1 MRFFVSF
8 PLSFLASGVFASS
21 LEVQVV
27 DPQRAG
33 VPSAAAHLARR
44 DARWRTSVRVDDE
57 GRYRFDALTPGVYL
71 VQAEAGGFTR
81 SEPIVVRLVEG
92 ESASLELRLD
102 LAVFEESIVVTSAAT
117 MQRPSEVTKTTS
129 VVDKKQFVSRDEY
142 FIPEALRTVPGLKV
156 QQLGGPGSFTSIKIR
171 GLRSEDTAI
180 VIDGARI
187 RDPSAPKGDASSYLE
202 MFMATDLEQ
211 VEILRGAGST
221 LYGTNAGGGVI
232 NIVTSS
238 GGGKPRGSVLV
249 EGGGLGLF
257 RANAQTA
264 GGYRER
270 FQYSVGVSHLSVLDG
285 VDGND
290 SVRNTSVQVRAQM
303 KLGPTSSL
311 SFRFYGADARVDL
324 NESPEATGE
333 LPPGVVDAVPD
344 VNYVPGADDPDS
356 QREARFASALVGF
369 EQRPRDDFGYSVRY
383 HGLLTDRSFFD
394 GPEGVSAFEPV
405 TSSLFEFEGAI
416 HTLNARTDFTWG
428 RHQFIQAGFELERE
442 SFVNRSFPDEPAGN
456 STTDISQT
464 SQALYVQD
472 QLTLAGGALQIAGA
486 VRAQWFSL
494 GEPELEPADN
504 APYTGIEFPSLDN
517 ALTGD
522 ISGAYG
528 LESGTKLL
536 AHFGSGYRAPSLFE
550 RFGTSFSSFGYFV
563 FGDPRLRPEK
573 TVTFD
578 VGVEQRLWS
587 QRGRVSATYFRT
599 RLKEIIIFDFSGAI
613 NPVTDPFGRFGG
625 YLSTDGGTTK
635 GVELVG
641 NVVVGPGLHL
651 NTSYTY
657 TDAEPP
663 TGVSEDQTQAFV
675 VPKHQLAFVAT
686 QLIGPRL
693 VVSFDLVASS
703 SYLAPIF
710 DPATF
715 ASRVY
720 RFTSFVKSDL
730 AASYCLPAR
739 FGLFRLFGKV
749 ENLFDQQIFESGFR
763 TPGRFALLGAAF
775 EF

>member
-1 MRFFVSF
+1 MRFFLSF
-8 PLSFLASGVFASS
+8 LLLFLASGVLASS
-21 LEVQVV
+21 LEVRVV
-27 DPQRAG
+27 DPQGAG
-33 VPSAAAHLARR
+33 VRAASVHLARR
-44 DARWRTSVRVDDE
+44 DAAWRTSVRVDDE
-57 GRYRFDALTPGVYL
+57 GHYRFDALTSGVYL

-81 SEPIVVRLVEG
+81 SEAMVLRLVEG

-102 LAVFEESIVVTSAAT
+102 LAVFEESIVVTSAAA
-117 MQRPSEVTKTTS
+117 MQRPSEVTKTMT
-129 VVDKKQFVSRDEY
+129 VVDKKQFESRDEY

-187 RDPSAPKGDASSYLE
+187 RDPSAPQGDASSYLE

-211 VEILRGAGST
+211 VEILRGTGST

-238 GGGKPRGSVLV
+238 GGGKPRGAVLA
-249 EGGGLGLF
+249 EGGGLGLV
-257 RANAQTA
+257 RASAQTA
-264 GGYRER
+264 GGFRDR
-270 FQYSVGVSHLSVLDG
+270 FQYSVGLSHLNVADG

-290 SVRNTSVQVRAQM
+290 SVRNTSVQGRAQM

-311 SFRFYGADARVDL
+311 SFRFYGADTRVDL
-324 NESPEATGE
+324 NESPEALGE
-333 LPPGVVDAVPD
+333 LPPGVIDAVAD

-356 QREARFASALVGF
+356 QREANFTSALVSF
-369 EQRPRDDFGYSVRY
+369 EQRPREDFGYSIRY

-394 GPEGVSAFEPV
+394 GPEGVSAFEPA
-405 TSSLFEFEGAI
+405 TSSLSEFEGAI
-416 HTLNARTDFTWG
+416 HTLSARTDFTWG
-428 RHQFIQAGFELERE
+428 RHQLIQAGFELERE
-442 SFVNRSFPDEPAGN
+442 SFVNRSFPDDPTGN
-456 STTDISQT
+456 ARTNVAQT
-464 SQALYVQD
+464 SESLYVQD

-486 VRAQWFSL
+486 LRAQWFSP
-494 GEPELEPADN
+494 GDPELEPADD
-504 APYTGIEFPSLDN
+504 APYTGMEFSSLDN
-517 ALTGD
+517 AWTGD
-522 ISGAYG
+522 ISGSYG

-550 RFGTSFSSFGYFV
+550 RYGTSFSSFGYLAY
-563 FGDPRLRPEK
+563 GDPRLRPEK
-573 TVTFD
+573 TMTFD
-578 VGVEQRLWS
+578 VGVEQSLWS
-587 QRGRVSATYFRT
+587 QRARVSATYFRT

-613 NPVTDPFGRFGG
+613 NPETDPFGRFGG

-635 GVELVG
+635 GVELAG
-641 NVVVGPGLHL
+641 NVVVGRGLHL

-675 VPKHQLAFVAT
+675 VPKHQLSFVAT

-693 VVSFDLVASS
+693 TVSFDLVASS
-703 SYLAPIF
+703 RYLAPIF
-710 DPATF
+710 DTATF
-715 ASRVY
+715 TSRVY
-720 RFTSFVKSDL
+720 RFDSFVKSDL
-730 AASYCLPAR
+730 AASYR
-739 FGLFRLFGKV
+739 FPVGMRLFGKI

-763 TPGRFALLGAAF
+763 TPGRYALVGAAF

>member
-1 MRFFVSF
+1 MRFFVSL
-8 PLSFLASGVFASS
+8 PLLFLANGVFASS
-21 LEVQVV
+21 LEVHVV
-27 DPQRAG
+27 DLQRAS
-33 VPSAAAHLARR
+33 VPSAAVHLARR
-44 DARWRTSVRVDDE
+44 DAAWRTSVRVDDT

-81 SEPIVVRLVEG
+81 SEPRVLRLVEG

-117 MQRPSEVTKTTS
+117 VQRPSEVTKTTS

-142 FIPEALRTVPGLKV
+142 FIPEALRIVPGVKV

-171 GLRSEDTAI
+171 GLRNEDTAI
-180 VIDGARI
+180 VIDGVRV
-187 RDPSAPKGDASSYLE
+187 RDPAAPQGDASTYLE
-202 MFMATDLEQ
+202 MLMTTDLER
-211 VEILRGAGST
+211 VEILRGTGST

-238 GGGKPRGSVLV
+238 GGGKPRGTVLA

-264 GGYRER
+264 GGYRDR
-270 FQYSVGVSHLSVLDG
+270 FQYSIGLSHLNVADG

-290 SVRNTSVQVRAQM
+290 SVRNTSVQGRAQV

-324 NESPEATGE
+324 NESPEASGE
-333 LPPGVVDAVPD
+333 LPPGVIDAVAD
-344 VNYVPGADDPDS
+344 VNYLPGADDPDS
-356 QREARFASALVGF
+356 QREARFTSTLVSF
-369 EQRPRDDFGYSVRY
+369 EQRPRDDFGYSIRY

-442 SFVNRSFPDEPAGN
+442 SFVNRSFPDDPAGN
-456 STTDISQT
+456 STTEISQT
-464 SQALYVQD
+464 SQALYIQD
-472 QLTLAGGALQIAGA
+472 QLTFAGGALQIAGA

-494 GEPELEPADN
+494 GEPQLAPADN

-522 ISGAYG
+522 ISGAYS

-563 FGDPRLRPEK
+563 FGDPRLRPER

-578 VGVEQRLWS
+578 VGVEQSLLS
-587 QRGRVSATYFRT
+587 QRARVSATYFQT

-613 NPVTDPFGRFGG
+613 NPATDPFGRFGG
-625 YLSTDGGTTK
+625 YLSTGGGTTK

-641 NVVVGPGLHL
+641 NVVVGSGLHL

-675 VPKHQLAFVAT
+675 VPKHQLAFIAT

-693 VVSFDLVASS
+693 TLSFDLVASS

-720 RFTSFVKSDL
+720 RFASFVKSDL
-730 AASYCLPAR
+730 AASYRFPAGIR
-739 FGLFRLFGKV
+739 IFGKV
-749 ENLFDQQIFESGFR
+749 ENLFDQQIFASGFS
-763 TPGRFALLGAAF
+763 TPGRYALVGAAF